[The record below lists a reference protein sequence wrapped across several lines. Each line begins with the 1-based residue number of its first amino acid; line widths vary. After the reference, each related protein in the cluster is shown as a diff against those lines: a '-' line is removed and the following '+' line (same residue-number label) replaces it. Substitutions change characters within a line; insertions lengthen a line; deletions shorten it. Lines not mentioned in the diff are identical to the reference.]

1 MIMRLKGEKI
11 AAPNK
16 SYADVI
22 DKIIEKIKA
31 EDFKQ
36 GSDELD
42 KFFDDPIQAAETS
55 LADRYKLIYMIMRN
69 RLPKWKRAVLE
80 ETTDD
85 RISDDLARDVIALA
99 ESEDWVE
106 QLDELE

>member
-1 MIMRLKGEKI
+1 MTVKEEKRTL
-11 AAPNK
+11 NK
-16 SYADVI
+16 PYMDVI

-31 EDFKQ
+31 EDFEQKV
-36 GSDELD
+36 EEVD
-42 KFFDDPIQAAETS
+42 KFFNDPLEAAETS
-55 LADRYKLIYMIMRN
+55 LANRYKLIYIVMRN

-106 QLDELE
+106 QLDKLE